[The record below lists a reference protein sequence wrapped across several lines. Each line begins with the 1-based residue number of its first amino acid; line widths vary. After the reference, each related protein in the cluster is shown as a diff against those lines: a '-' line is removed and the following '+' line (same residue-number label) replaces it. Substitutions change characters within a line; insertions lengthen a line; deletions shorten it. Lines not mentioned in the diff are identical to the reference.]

1 MESVCLSPALKEW
14 LGWAILGLMLSDTM
28 HYIMDYLP
36 VFRQH
41 RTAVY
46 HHGGSSVV
54 QIGSK
59 HGTPVT
65 VNIADTLGGVLVTM
79 SRGRNWLDKTADA
92 SEMLERAATKPI
104 SLLAMIPDAI
114 GELQKESIVPD
125 IWDAIND
132 ICALSRMLA
141 GELGAPKNPKRG
153 NFQVKYFHEH
163 IHSPARHPARKTPS

>member
-1 MESVCLSPALKEW
+1 MFHGHIIAAGVADQLSARFH
-14 LGWAILGLMLSDTM
+14 D
-28 HYIMDYLP
+28 
-36 VFRQH
+36 RQH

-46 HHGGSSVV
+46 HDGGSSVV